1 MNSVYPFNYNRNL
14 EGPIIGEVTLYNT
27 ISLGTVFSMP
37 LFISYKFFKKYDTKL
52 AIEEPLEM
60 LVLSTTNPAHSL
72 GEFTSFLEYYLNK
85 KEQLKVCI
93 NSYIITKMPYLY
105 GLIKQFIPENKQLII
120 EGDKVYNFKS
130 IIFRRNHHFVYL
142 NDWNTY
148 SFVTSDNILH
158 FNDLQRAKE
167 QYIVNCNRIFDKT
180 KEIYE
185 THRHK
190 YRLSDSIMMIKTSK
204 EKFSVTIHRAI
215 SYPEERILNQFTEK
229 GIKVVEVSQFNDI
242 FEYICT
248 IYHAKNIIFSYGGPM
263 CTNRFFCNSNANII
277 VLANT
282 HYKKEYTAGN
292 KECDKQYWHIGHAML
307 APVKSQHFIL
317 DFDNE
322 LNDTN
327 IQQIFALLD

>member
-1 MNSVYPFNYNRNL
+1 MNSVYPFNYNGDPK
-14 EGPIIGEVTLYNT
+14 GPIIGEVTLYNT
-27 ISLGTVFSMP
+27 ISLGIVFSMP
-37 LFISYKFFKKYDTKL
+37 FHISYKFLDKYDKKL
-52 AIEEPLEM
+52 AIGEPLEM

-85 KEQLKVCI
+85 QEQLKVCI

-105 GLIKQFIPENKQLII
+105 GLIEQFIPENKRLII
-120 EGDKVYNFKS
+120 EGDKVYSFKS
-130 IIFRRNHHFVYL
+130 ITFRRNHHFVYL
-142 NDWNTY
+142 NNWNTF
-148 SFVTSDNILH
+148 SFIKSDNILSFH
-158 FNDLQRAKE
+158 DLQRAKE
-167 QYIVNCNRIFDKT
+167 LYVVNCKRIFDKA

-190 YRLSDSIMMIKTSK
+190 YSLSDSIMMIKTSK
-204 EKFSVTIHRAI
+204 EKFSVSINRAI
-215 SYPEERILNQFTEK
+215 SYPEERILNKFTEK

-282 HYKKEYTAGN
+282 HYKYEY
-292 KECDKQYWHIGHAML
+292 DHDWHIIHAML

-327 IQQIFALLD
+327 IKQIFPLLD